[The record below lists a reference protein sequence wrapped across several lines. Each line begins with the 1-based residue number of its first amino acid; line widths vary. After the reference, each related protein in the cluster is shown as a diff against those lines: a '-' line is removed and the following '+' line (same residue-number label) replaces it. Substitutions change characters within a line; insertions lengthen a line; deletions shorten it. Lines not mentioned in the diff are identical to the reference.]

1 MVGLSIRFEMLKKS
15 TLIIKI
21 TTLLTLIVVIG
32 IGGYIIFQ
40 QQAQSDQQHDQNNQ
54 PSIADWSYTFH
65 HDMARTGY
73 STSTGPLTNQTLWTH
88 LTQMQIEYS
97 SPAVVDG
104 VAYFGSNDHQVRA
117 VNAST
122 VNKIWSYL
130 TGNSVES
137 SCTVTDGVVYFGS
150 HDHNVYA
157 LDAVTGNKI
166 WNFTT
171 RGEVY
176 STPAVV
182 DGVVYVGS
190 NDKNVYAF
198 NSTTGKNSG

>member
-15 TLIIKI
+15 TLIITI
-21 TTLLTLIVVIG
+21 TALLTLIVIIG
-32 IGGYIIFQ
+32 IGGYMILQ
-40 QQAQSDQQHDQNNQ
+40 QQAQSDQQNDQNNQ
-54 PSIADWSYTFH
+54 QSIAGWSYTFH

-73 STSTGPLTNQTLWTH
+73 STSIGPLTNQTIWTH

-104 VAYFGSNDHQVRA
+104 VVYFGSNDHRVRA

-122 VNKIWSYL
+122 GDIMWSYL

-137 SCTVTDGVVYFGS
+137 SCTVTYGIVYFGS

-157 LDAVTGNKI
+157 LDALTGDKV

-171 RGEVY
+171 KGEVY

-182 DGVVYVGS
+182 DGVVYVGWLKRPQLICS
-190 NDKNVYAF
+190 RRKNRQ
-198 NSTTGKNSG
+198 